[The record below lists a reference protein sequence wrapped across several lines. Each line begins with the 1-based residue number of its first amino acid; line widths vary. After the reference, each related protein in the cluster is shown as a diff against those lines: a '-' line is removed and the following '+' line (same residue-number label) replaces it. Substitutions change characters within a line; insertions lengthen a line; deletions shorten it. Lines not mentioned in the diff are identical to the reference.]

1 MRIHFIAAVWCL
13 TAVLTGCATT
23 MPVQEVRQA
32 SAAYDAAASAA
43 APLLDDLAVAE
54 RRAARRVAAAQK
66 KDTLREGDVTALLTF
81 DARAAASFAS
91 IGEPRNTATQR
102 RGLKVVGAY
111 FDVLEVL
118 AEGSNIEEARA
129 RIQTLAGNVAG
140 LAALVT
146 GGTSALVAPVVAAL
160 GPIIDAAA
168 RAENEDELRRLVLEG
183 AKPVDDL
190 LSRLID
196 STPAIYGVLINES
209 ETAAEGP
216 LADNKAAR
224 RAELLKI
231 SGYHVALANYVVLL
245 QQLRVSLEALVMAVR
260 APSRVTL
267 TSLTATTNEL
277 LIQAES
283 ARRAYG
289 LLRSPGGAGN

>member
-1 MRIHFIAAVWCL
+1 MRIHFIAAVGCL
-13 TAVLTGCATT
+13 TAVLAGCATT

-81 DARAAASFAS
+81 DAQAAASFAS
-91 IGEPRNTATQR
+91 IGEPRSTATQR
-102 RGLKVVGAY
+102 RGLKVVGSY

-118 AEGSNIEEARA
+118 AEGSNIEEAKA

-168 RAENEDELRRLVLEG
+168 RAENEEELRRLVLEG

-190 LSRLID
+190 LGRLID

-209 ETAAEGP
+209 ETAAEGA

-245 QQLRVSLEALVMAVR
+245 EQLRVSLEALVTAVR
-260 APSRVTL
+260 TPSRVTL